1 MKKYIILFS
10 LMFIIPCAVV
20 SGASQPK
27 IDLRG
32 VWKFAIDNQ
41 DKGVIE
47 QW

>member
-10 LMFIIPCAVV
+10 FMFIIPFAVM

-47 QW
+47 Q